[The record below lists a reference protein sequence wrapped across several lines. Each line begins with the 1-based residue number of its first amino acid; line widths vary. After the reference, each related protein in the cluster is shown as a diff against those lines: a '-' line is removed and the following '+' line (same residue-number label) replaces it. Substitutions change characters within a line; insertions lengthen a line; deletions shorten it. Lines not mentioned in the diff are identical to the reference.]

1 MTAVAITRTEL
12 GSADLREQARR
23 AERPEVVR
31 RLLAL
36 AQVLDG
42 IDRETAA
49 KNAGMDRQTLRDWVH
64 RYNAEGVAGLSSR
77 KATGR
82 KPALTAAQK
91 LAFKQIVE
99 TGPDLAI
106 DKVVRW
112 RCADLKRV
120 LEERFEVAVHE
131 RTIGKFLHALNY
143 RRLSVRPKHPKS
155 DPEAQEIFKKISR
168 SSPPRPSPK
177 RPNPS
182 RSKSGSRTRPAS
194 DSKAR

>member
-1 MTAVAITRTEL
+1 MAGVAITRTDM
-12 GSADLREQARR
+12 SAAQLR
-23 AERPEVVR
+23 AEAGCAKSPAVVR

-42 IDRETAA
+42 VDRETAA
-49 KNAGMDRQTLRDWVH
+49 KNSGMDRQTLRDWVH
-64 RYNAEGVAGLSSR
+64 RYNSGGLAGLANR
-77 KATGR
+77 KGKGR
-82 KPALTAAQK
+82 PPKLTAEQK

-99 TGPDLAI
+99 TGPELAV

-131 RTIGKFLHALNY
+131 RTVGKLLDLLGY
-143 RRLSVRPKHPKS
+143 RRLSVRPQHPKS
-155 DPEAQEIFKKISR
+155 DPEAQEAFKKTSR
-168 SSPPRPSPK
+168 ISSPPSSPK
-177 RPNPS
+177 RPNPG

-194 DSKAR
+194 ASKAR